1 MSDRQQDASFC
12 LHKRS
17 RDDDDSLSQS
27 DEDNTSTSSDASI
40 ITVIP
45 SHIHSPSTRN
55 EDEEQLAEDN
65 VVVDALIELSNQEQ
79 PPEILTTL
87 KSPLSLCKSFAV
99 GEFFYLVV
107 YEFQVQQSKPAIGT
121 CTLRFGLDDAR
132 IKDRSQEALQQLE
145 VAETDVWIRDTNCIF
160 YDKIDD

>member
-1 MSDRQQDASFC
+1 MSDRQDALFN

-17 RDDDDSLSQS
+17 RDDDES

-45 SHIHSPSTRN
+45 SHIHSPSPRN
-55 EDEEQLAEDN
+55 EDEEQLADDN
-65 VVVDALIELSNQEQ
+65 VVELSNQEQQ

-87 KSPLSLCKSFAV
+87 KSPLSLCKSFSI

-107 YEFQVQQSKPAIGT
+107 YEFQVQLSKPAIGT
-121 CTLRFGLDDAR
+121 CTLRFDLDDAR
-132 IKDRSQEALQQLE
+132 IKDRSQEALQQLQ

-160 YDKIDD
+160 YDKID